1 MLQEKAALLFK
12 LRENTETNTDL
23 IAKLY
28 DFQDQGKQDAEALYK
43 RDLLTKKREH
53 KEELGNLRE

>member
-12 LRENTETNTDL
+12 LRENTENNTDL

-28 DFQDQGKQDAEALYK
+28 DFQD
-43 RDLLTKKREH
+43 
-53 KEELGNLRE
+53 